1 MAVRAVTLSLDR
13 PFPGLRPFEFAD
25 REFFFGRQ
33 DQIYA
38 LYSLLDLS
46 RFIAVIGSSG
56 SGKSSLVRAGLL
68 PLLNDEENWR
78 FVTMHPGDEPL
89 LQLTD
94 ALMTLVPDDGT
105 DADKTRREIRHR
117 RIELA
122 LRRSSFGLSVALEEI
137 PNLGDRSLLIVV
149 DQFEELF
156 RYAGTVGASL
166 RKRVADTL
174 WRDQAA
180 HFVQLLLE
188 AARSSDRPI
197 YILLTMR
204 SDFIGDCARY
214 NGLPEAVSAAQFLV
228 PSLKR
233 DEREE
238 VIRKPI
244 EKVGATIEPELVE
257 RLLND
262 IGPELDQLPVLQHCL
277 ARIWDRAGK
286 TRHLTLKDYDAVGK
300 IGGALSQHANEV
312 MRSLPGLELG
322 VEQVFRALSDRDKEG
337 RATRRA
343 LKFDR
348 LLAETGIPK
357 DELVK
362 ILDRFRAED
371 CSFIFPSKAAVPT
384 LGDDTRIDVVHEAL
398 LRRWDAISAED
409 TGWLAAEE
417 ADGRF
422 YRALLALLEGAATSE
437 KVTLPLDQVEWRW
450 KWWNTRP
457 RTAAWAERYGGHF
470 ESVVKLF
477 NDSRAALAAEIARR
491 QAAERRELEAAR
503 LEARRT
509 RTWLMLSSAIA
520 AVAIIA
526 SLIAWRSTIAAK
538 SAEGQAKVA
547 QARTAHELKVEKG
560 LSAALKGESKKLI
573 ARNRDLRKA
582 IKTAND
588 ATNTAQQQQ
597 RIAERATRTAVAAAH
612 QVAMSAQ
619 QQRNLVGSL
628 RLANLD
634 QGLYDASYDYR
645 VSGLVGLDAYKMAST
660 GNAKVEVLPAAIVP
674 SAIGR
679 VALPPWNL
687 GAVTGSGHY
696 VVALVGARQVAYAQP
711 ITGSLVTI
719 DATTLAVL
727 GRTAKVKAVTMCG
740 FDSESRIAL
749 AGDTSIDA
757 YDVLTNAGPKR
768 FASLPVRGIR
778 AMGCLPNDRVIYAD
792 AGNEL
797 RVANLITHSNT
808 ALGKIGGSP
817 DGIRLSN
824 SSDLAA
830 ITTTAGLVYL
840 YDLRTHHMLQS
851 GATLKSPATDCS
863 SSNGCGGDVAF
874 TADQKTLA
882 WYDAGHVYTA
892 PLANLQSDASYDCP
906 QTKCDHAT
914 LMFTS
919 TETLPTV
926 IADGGVLI
934 PSGTKDA
941 YQVEY
946 DDLAGSQ
953 RSPVVD
959 MDFSMYF
966 TAYDPA
972 NALQPNPFGSGL
984 AAQSLADIQG
994 PLLGTIPNSQW
1005 AWAGSYGLSGD
1016 RVLLP
1021 DVSLDD
1027 ASRWNHGEPYTTQF
1041 YRFDLQHLRN
1051 GFNRTWSASYHVQV
1065 RDSGDGVHAVAYD
1078 WVTGWVRI
1086 LDIASWP
1093 VRTLHSFKIAAVPTV
1108 ASGPRKGYYTHQ
1120 TQIAYDPSSGIFTI
1134 VAYMATFES
1143 LDKYTATGHLV
1154 EHLSG
1159 PRIMQLSGA
1168 YVKMLSGVS
1177 LSGRGNYLIIKQK
1190 YPDPDILLRTSGR
1203 RVEVAQ
1209 SINAMLHNEQL
1220 VMARQGKND
1229 YERVYNVSPWR
1240 SLGLTGLPAHGLVA
1254 MGPDRRTMAYISQ
1267 SSGSNSTQYLYL
1279 YDLGFWVKS
1288 AMHLPAPPDLGS
1300 YSNLT
1305 FSADGRYLLAAYND
1319 SDNNHRLAIYAVDPS
1334 AWIRSGCLM
1343 AGRALSPSQFHEL
1356 VGGEIPYRDGCAG
1369 YENQMYRW

>member
-1 MAVRAVTLSLDR
+1 MATRAVTLSRDR

-33 DQIYA
+33 DQIYS

-78 FVTMHPGDEPL
+78 FATMHPGDEPL
-89 LQLTD
+89 VQLAD
-94 ALMTLVPDDGT
+94 ALVTLVPDDGS

-122 LRRSSFGLSVALEEI
+122 LRRSSFGLAAALEEI
-137 PNLGDRSLLIVV
+137 PTLGNRSLLIVV

-277 ARIWDRAGK
+277 ARIWNRAGK

-322 VEQVFRALSDRDKEG
+322 VEQVFRALSERDKEG

-348 LLAETGIPK
+348 LLAETGISK
-357 DELVK
+357 DDLVK
-362 ILDRFRAED
+362 ILDRFRADD
-371 CSFIFPSKAAVPT
+371 CSFILPSKAAVP
-384 LGDDTRIDVVHEAL
+384 LLSDDTRIDVVHEAL

-422 YRALLALLEGAATSE
+422 YRALLALLEGATASE

-450 KWWNTRP
+450 KWWNARP

-470 ESVVKLF
+470 ESVEKLF

-509 RTWLMLSSAIA
+509 RAWLMLSSAIA

-547 QARTAHELKVEKG
+547 QTRTAHELTVEKG
-560 LSAALKGESKKLI
+560 LSTALRGERATLLS
-573 ARNRDLRKA
+573 RNTDLRKA

-588 ATNTAQQQQ
+588 AKTAAQTQQK
-597 RIAERATRTAVAAAH
+597 IAEKATKAAVTEAH

-619 QQRNLVGSL
+619 QQRDLVGSL

-634 QGLYDASYDYR
+634 QGLYDNSYDYR
-645 VSGLVGLDAYKMAST
+645 ISGLVGLDAYKMAST

-696 VVALVGARQVAYAQP
+696 VVVITGARQRAYAQP
-711 ITGSLVTI
+711 IAGSLLTI

-727 GRTAKVKAVTMCG
+727 GRTPNVKATMMCG
-740 FDSESRIAL
+740 FDSESRVAVES
-749 AGDTSIDA
+749 GTSIDG
-757 YDVLTNAGPKR
+757 YDILSNAGPKM
-768 FASLPVRGIR
+768 FASLPVGDIH
-778 AMGCLPNDRVIYAD
+778 AFACLPNDRLIFAD
-792 AGNEL
+792 AGNVL
-797 RVANLITHSNT
+797 HVASLTTHSNVT
-808 ALGKIGGSP
+808 IGKVEGSV

-824 SSDLAA
+824 SSKLAA
-830 ITTTAGLVYL
+830 ITTAEGSVYV
-840 YDLRTHHMLQS
+840 YDLRRHHMMQS
-851 GATLKSPATDCS
+851 GATLKDVTTDCS
-863 SSNGCGGDVAF
+863 SENGCAGVVAF
-874 TADQKTLA
+874 TSDEKTLA
-882 WYDAGHVYTA
+882 WYDSGHVYTA
-892 PLANLQSDASYDCP
+892 PIANLQSDASYDCP
-906 QTKCDHAT
+906 QAKCDHAT
-914 LMFTS
+914 LMFGS
-919 TETLPTV
+919 GATLPTV

-934 PSGTKDA
+934 PSGTKNA

-959 MDFSMYF
+959 TDFGMYF

-972 NALQPNPFGSGL
+972 KALQPNPFGSGL
-984 AAQSLADIQG
+984 AAQSVADIQG

-1005 AWAGSYGLSGD
+1005 AWAGSYGLSGNH
-1016 RVLLP
+1016 VLLP
-1021 DVSLDD
+1021 EVSLDD
-1027 ASRWNHGEPYTTQF
+1027 AARWSRGEPYTTQF
-1041 YRFDLQHLRN
+1041 YRFDLEHLRN
-1051 GFNRTWSASYHVQV
+1051 GFNRTWSVSYHVQI
-1065 RDSGDGVHAVAYD
+1065 RDSSDGVHAAAYD

-1086 LDIASWP
+1086 LDISSWP
-1093 VRTLHSFKIAAVPTV
+1093 VRTLHAFKIAPVPTI

-1120 TQIAYDPSSGIFTI
+1120 TQIAYDPATGIFTI
-1134 VAYMATFES
+1134 IAYLTTFES
-1143 LDKYTATGHLV
+1143 LDKYTATGRLV

-1168 YVKMLSGVS
+1168 DVKMLSGVG

-1190 YPDPDILLRTSGR
+1190 YPDPDILLRTNGQ
-1203 RVEVAQ
+1203 RVKVAQ
-1209 SINAMLHNEQL
+1209 SIDAMLHNEKL
-1220 VMARQGKND
+1220 VLARQGKND
-1229 YERVYNVSPWR
+1229 YERVYKVSPWT
-1240 SLGLTGLPAHGLVA
+1240 SIGLTGLPTHGLVA
-1254 MGPDRRTMAYISQ
+1254 MAPDGRTMAYISQ
-1267 SSGSNSTQYLYL
+1267 SSGSNSTEYLYL

-1288 AMHLPAPPDLGS
+1288 AMHLPGPPDLDT
-1300 YSNLT
+1300 YTNLT

-1343 AGRALSPSQFHEL
+1343 AGRSLSPSEFHEL